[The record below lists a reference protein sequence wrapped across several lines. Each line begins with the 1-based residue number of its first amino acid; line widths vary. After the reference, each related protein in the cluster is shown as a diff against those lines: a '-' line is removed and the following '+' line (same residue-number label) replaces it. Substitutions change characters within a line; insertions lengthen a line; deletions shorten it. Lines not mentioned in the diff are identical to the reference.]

1 MRVQGEAISDAL
13 REREL
18 VMGDDLMHNGRIGI
32 DGYAPGQKKH
42 RISFA
47 LHHFEQN
54 ACEWHTKA

>member
-1 MRVQGEAISDAL
+1 MRL

-18 VMGDDLMHNGRIGI
+18 VMGDDLMDNGRIGI
-32 DGYAPGQKKH
+32 GGYAPGQKKH

-54 ACEWHTKA
+54 ACQ